1 MAIALRQV
9 VGLGL
14 SLHLFP
20 QGCVDYAIQCSV
32 MVYVFSAAPQFAV
45 GNLKLLQLLLS
56 TMVCIYGYDR
66 MIFTSVCIRRYV
78 KSEIISKRKAK
89 ALLMYKYR
97 VLT

>member
-1 MAIALRQV
+1 MEALGYLHHLEYFQLPLDKFHVGTGSQLQSMAVSLRQF

-14 SLHLFP
+14 ILHLLT

-66 MIFTSVCIRRYV
+66 
-78 KSEIISKRKAK
+78 
-89 ALLMYKYR
+89 
-97 VLT
+97 